1 MSRTVFYISD
11 GTGIT
16 AETLGHSLLTQF
28 DQLDFKQ
35 TRIPFV
41 DSEERAWEAVEMIND
56 AAAKDGTRAIV
67 FNTVVNSLLCDVLAN
82 SNALFLDVF
91 GTFLAP
97 LEQELDTQRSPH
109 VGHAHGL
116 IDFDRY
122 DQRINAM
129 NYTLSNDDG
138 AGGEYDEA
146 DVILVGVSRSGKTPT
161 SLYMALH
168 HGMNAANYPL
178 VDEDLHTHRLP
189 AVLRAHKAK
198 MFGLTIDPE
207 RLHQIRQERR
217 PDSRYAGLQQC
228 RREVAE
234 AEQLFEQEGIPYINS
249 TQMSIEEMAGKVM
262 LGLGLERELY

>member
-1 MSRTVFYISD
+1 MSRTVFYVSD

-28 DQLDFKQ
+28 DGLEIKQ
-35 TRIPFV
+35 ARVPFV
-41 DSEERAWEAVEMIND
+41 DSEERAWETVEMINR
-56 AAAKDGTRAIV
+56 AAQEDGEQAIV
-67 FNTVVNSLLCDVLAN
+67 FNTVVDSTLCDVLAN

-97 LEQELDTQRSPH
+97 LEQEFNTPRSPH

-116 IDFDRY
+116 VNFDRY
-122 DQRINAM
+122 DQRIDAM
-129 NYTLSNDDG
+129 NFALSNDDG
-138 AGGEYDEA
+138 AGGEYDAA

-178 VDEDLHTHRLP
+178 LDEDLHTQRLP
-189 AVLRAHKAK
+189 VSLRGHKAK

-217 PDSRYAGLQQC
+217 PGSRYAGLQQC

-234 AEQLFEQEGIPYINS
+234 AEQVFEKEGIAYLNS
-249 TQMSIEEMAGKVM
+249 TQMSIEEIAGKVM
-262 LGLGLERELY
+262 LGLGLDREMY